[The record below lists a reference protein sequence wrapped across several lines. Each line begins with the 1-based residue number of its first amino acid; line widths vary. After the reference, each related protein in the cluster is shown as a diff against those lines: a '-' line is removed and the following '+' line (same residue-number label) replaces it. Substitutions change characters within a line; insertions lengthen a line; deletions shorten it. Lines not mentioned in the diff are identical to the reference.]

1 MGLIERFLETIDVAG
16 ITPYEIE
23 NKMGVKAAQSKISQ
37 MKVVKTKGGKEKTLP
52 SDMLSSIC
60 TYNDEINADYILTG
74 RGEPLKQTMEVTQI
88 HHPKSFEKKD
98 EGGVVLYDIEAAAN
112 LNSLFLQKDQNV
124 LGKIS
129 IPNIPKCDGAIYV
142 RGDSMYPLLKSGD
155 IVAYKA
161 IQVDMR
167 QIIFGEMYLVSI
179 DMDGDEYL
187 AVKYVKRSEFGKDW
201 IQLASYNQH
210 HEPKDFHISVV
221 RAMALVKLSIRMN
234 TMR

>member
-1 MGLIERFLETIDVAG
+1 MNSFNDYSERFLKVVDELGVSDYSVWNSIDG
-16 ITPYEIE
+16 ISKE
-23 NKMGVKAAQSKISQ
+23 QLSKIRRG
-37 MKVVKTKGGKEKTLP
+37 VGGASLNIIRDFCSHYE
-52 SDMLSSIC
+52 SA
-60 TYNDEINADYILTG
+60 NADYILTG

-98 EGGVVLYDIEAAAN
+98 GGEVVLYDIEAAAN
-112 LNSLFLQKDQNV
+112 LNNLFLQKDQNV

-155 IVAYKA
+155 IVAYKE